1 MESPGNTPSPGS
13 LLRHLPSVDE
23 LIPELRREAGRGP
36 SDAALAGAAR
46 RALEAQRQRLR
57 EGGAPESG
65 SSNGPAL
72 RDALRRE
79 ALRQAGDILRADQR
93 PSLRPLI
100 NTTGIVLHTNLGRA
114 PLSEAACQALLD
126 AARRYSNLEFDLDTG
141 ARGKREGAVEDLL
154 RRLTGSEGALAVNNN
169 AAAVMFALKVMAEG
183 REVVVSRGELIEIG
197 GSFRIPEIMAQSGA
211 RLVEVGTT
219 NKTRIEDYA
228 RAIGPDTALLL
239 KAHTSNFRIVGFTEE
254 VPRERLAALGR
265 ERGVPVLEDLGSG
278 CLLPVPGLPAEP
290 TVAASVEAGIDVVT
304 FSGDKLLGGPQ
315 AGIIVGKA
323 DWIERLKKHPM
334 MRVLRPGKLILAALD
349 ATLRAYLDPGTAAEA
364 LPALRMLGEAPE
376 SIGRR
381 VQALLGA
388 LGPGLC
394 KKLGAEA
401 VETTGKV
408 VGGAMPLAE
417 LASRAVALAP
427 AGLSA
432 GAVEERLRRGDP
444 PVIARIHG
452 DRVLLDLRCVRED
465 EVAALAGALR
475 ALAEA

>member
-1 MESPGNTPSPGS
+1 M
-13 LLRHLPSVDE
+13 
-23 LIPELRREAGRGP
+23 
-36 SDAALAGAAR
+36 
-46 RALEAQRQRLR
+46 
-57 EGGAPESG
+57 
-65 SSNGPAL
+65 
-72 RDALRRE
+72 
-79 ALRQAGDILRADQR
+79 
-93 PSLRPLI
+93 
-100 NTTGIVLHTNLGRA
+100 
-114 PLSEAACQALLD
+114 
-126 AARRYSNLEFDLDTG
+126 
-141 ARGKREGAVEDLL
+141 
-154 RRLTGSEGALAVNNN
+154 
-169 AAAVMFALKVMAEG
+169 
-183 REVVVSRGELIEIG
+183 
-197 GSFRIPEIMAQSGA
+197 
-211 RLVEVGTT
+211 
-219 NKTRIEDYA
+219 
-228 RAIGPDTALLL
+228 
-239 KAHTSNFRIVGFTEE
+239 
-254 VPRERLAALGR
+254 
-265 ERGVPVLEDLGSG
+265 LEDLGSG

-323 DWIERLKKHPM
+323 DWIERLMKHPM

-408 VGGAMPLAE
+408 GGGAMPLAE